1 MDRREFIRKTSL
13 ASGMLLVPSFLKA
26 FERNLLSLETGYRN
40 LIVIQLSGGND
51 SLNTIVPYTNDIYY
65 KLRSG
70 IAIKKEEVIKL
81 NDLQGLHPSMTAMQK
96 LYDQGYLTIINGVG
110 YPNPDRSHFRS
121 MDIWQTASDHNEYL
135 NTGWLGRYLDA
146 TCSGKC
152 DSHTAIEV
160 DDTLSL
166 ALKGKNIKGLAV
178 KDFER
183 LYKTTKEPFFK
194 KVINTADKK
203 MLDEDNLGYLYKT
216 LIEIDSSVQYIY
228 DTGKTYTNAVEYP
241 QNNFGKQLKNI
252 STFIN
257 SGMQTKVYYVS
268 HGSFDTHVNQP
279 GNHNRLLQTFSDGV
293 YTLVND
299 LKKNN
304 KLDDTLIMVFSEFGR
319 RVEQNAGNG
328 TDHGTAGNM
337 FLIGG
342 KLKQKG
348 IINTEPD
355 LSNLEDGDLK
365 HTVDFRNVYSTI
377 LSNWLN
383 VDASKI
389 LNGNFPNMN
398 FI

>member
-1 MDRREFIRKTSL
+1 MDRREFLQKTSL

-26 FERNLLSLETGYRN
+26 FERNILTPQTGCRN

-81 NDLQGLHPSMTAMQK
+81 NDLQGLHPSMAAMQK
-96 LYDQGYLTIINGVG
+96 LYDQGYLTIINSVG

-121 MDIWQTASDHNEYL
+121 MDIWQTASDHNDYL

-152 DSHTAIEV
+152 DSHNAIEV

-166 ALKGKNIKGLAV
+166 ALKGKNIKG
-178 KDFER
+178 
-183 LYKTTKEPFFK
+183 
-194 KVINTADKK
+194 
-203 MLDEDNLGYLYKT
+203 
-216 LIEIDSSVQYIY
+216 
-228 DTGKTYTNAVEYP
+228 
-241 QNNFGKQLKNI
+241 NNFGKQLKNI

-257 SGMQTKVYYVS
+257 SGMQTKVYYIS

-279 GNHNRLLQTFSDGV
+279 GNHARLLQTFSDGI
-293 YTLVND
+293 YSFVND

-348 IINTEPD
+348 IINAVPD
-355 LSNLEDGDLK
+355 LSDLEDGDLK

-383 VDASKI
+383 VDTEHI
-389 LNGNFPNMN
+389 LNGKFPNMN